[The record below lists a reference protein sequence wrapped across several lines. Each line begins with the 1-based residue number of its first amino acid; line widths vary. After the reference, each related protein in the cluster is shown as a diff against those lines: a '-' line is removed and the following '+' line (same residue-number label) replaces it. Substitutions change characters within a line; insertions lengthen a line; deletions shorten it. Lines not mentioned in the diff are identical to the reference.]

1 MPPRAWHT
9 IGTDLFTLEGSE
21 YLVVADYY
29 SKYPFVRRI
38 PRGQGNSHTLIKI
51 LRQIFSEQG
60 IPKVVRFDNG
70 PHESGQAL
78 QDFARELG
86 FQHVT
91 SYPHYPRSNG
101 FIENQAKSVK
111 AALVKAKTTHRD
123 PDMALLYLRT
133 TPIDHKHHLL
143 NYSLVEQSRT
153 ISRGKSLETP

>member
-1 MPPRAWHT
+1 M
-9 IGTDLFTLEGSE
+9 
-21 YLVVADYY
+21 VADYY

-38 PRGQGNSHTLIKI
+38 PRGQGNSHTLIKM